1 MGLFKAS
8 DYFKA
13 AISGAPVTDW
23 ALYDTHY
30 TERYLGHPEK
40 NAKGYEASSVLPYV
54 KNYQSGLLMYH
65 GMADDNV
72 LFENSTK
79 VYKALQDEGKLFQM
93 IDYPG
98 SKHSMRGEKVRT
110 HLYRS
115 LANFLERELK

>member
-1 MGLFKAS
+1 

-23 ALYDTHY
+23 RLYDTHY
-30 TERYLGHPEK
+30 TERYLAHPDT
-40 NAKGYEASSVLPYV
+40 NAQGYEASSVFPYV

-72 LFENSTK
+72 LFENSTR

-98 SKHSMRGEKVRT
+98 AKHSMRGEKVRN

-115 LANFLERELK
+115 LADFLDKQLKPRQ